1 MRKKQKKITE
11 KSTCFPEI
19 IKTPSEPLAVNA
31 TPDLE
36 TEKKVSCKKDSNN
49 IHLIEW
55 EKIQNIDEQ
64 QFVNTCHGERC
75 TFLDRHFHCKLCNND
90 ILFSKLYKLKRHLKQ
105 VHLNLE
111 HCAKYSLIGCLPCR
125 VSDHCKTISKKKVN
139 HYHCPVCQKTIR
151 QKQNFTIHLENHK
164 KQQFNEKRKFKK
176 ERRFSDTENKEQET
190 ENDVAEAYQEK
201 FDYETKTILS
211 NKEER
216 VQCSSCEGYL
226 RKDNLK
232 RHMDH
237 KHSSTKEEKTYVCVD
252 SNYAIYMVPKNERG
266 IKYPLHVQKHIHG
279 TKEPKNFCEN
289 EVCIQFMSVCHN
301 SGLQNELCR
310 HLKSASA
317 KNSFFPEKTILHDDV
332 KQTYL
337 EARNS

>member
-1 MRKKQKKITE
+1 M
-11 KSTCFPEI
+11 
-19 IKTPSEPLAVNA
+19 
-31 TPDLE
+31 
-36 TEKKVSCKKDSNN
+36 
-49 IHLIEW
+49 
-55 EKIQNIDEQ
+55 
-64 QFVNTCHGERC
+64 
-75 TFLDRHFHCKLCNND
+75 
-90 ILFSKLYKLKRHLKQ
+90 
-105 VHLNLE
+105 NLE
-111 HCAKYSLIGCLPCR
+111 HCAKYGLIGCLPCR
-125 VSDHCKTISKKKVN
+125 VSDHCKTISKREVN
-139 HYHCPVCQKTIR
+139 HYHCSVCQKTIR

-176 ERRFSDTENKEQET
+176 ERPFSDTENKEQET

-289 EVCIQFMSVCHN
+289 EVCMQFMSVCHN